1 MFIIVC
7 SFGISFIVYLLNLL
21 IERITTAAVWCNI
34 YLKCMYFVL
43 ATLYLY
49 SFVLFFSW
57 LWTTCIWC
65 FSTSLFAL
73 IPFLGIKCFLW
84 TFKVSPRAIIQ
95 VRIYL
100 WQLINSTQCIYVAS
114 NLEMLNE
121 KQTGGVDR
129 RSKKVELQNTPT
141 DCVIATKIPQKVK
154 VSCFELP
161 KWTQNELHFSLI

>member
-114 NLEMLNE
+114 NLEMLFNLCWMRNE
-121 KQTGGVDR
+121 PGGGWRGDR

-141 DCVIATKIPQKVK
+141 DCVIATHQ
-154 VSCFELP
+154 
-161 KWTQNELHFSLI
+161 W